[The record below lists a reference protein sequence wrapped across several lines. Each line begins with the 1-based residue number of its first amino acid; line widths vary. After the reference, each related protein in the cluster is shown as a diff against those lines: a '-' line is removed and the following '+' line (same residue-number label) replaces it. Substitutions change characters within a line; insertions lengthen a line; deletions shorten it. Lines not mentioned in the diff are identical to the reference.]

1 MATPR
6 MRDGTMHTSFD
17 YPLSSGYQR
26 DELRVHTGGR
36 MRKLLERLFPIIVIA
51 VTVASLTAQAPSAS
65 QREIEN
71 VAVFARLFGV
81 VRYFYPSDAA
91 ASLDWN
97 RFAVYGVR
105 RVRAAE
111 DSAVLEAT
119 LKELFTPLGPNIEIA
134 TSLPPVADL
143 ESISSSLIAWRYEGP
158 GIASPNTGPYR
169 ARRSNR
175 DISTS
180 KVYPHRGDHVDIDLS
195 PRLKARVSLSLT
207 DEEARTVTP
216 RIGMLRAAVDA
227 VEDPAGRSELDVRLA
242 DTLVAWN
249 VYRHFY
255 LYWN

>member
-36 MRKLLERLFPIIVIA
+36 MRKLVERLFPIIVIA
-51 VTVASLTAQAPSAS
+51 VTVARLTAHVRSAS

-71 VAVFARLFGV
+71 VAAFARLFGV

-119 LKELFTPLGPNIEIA
+119 LEDLFTPLGPNIEIA
-134 TSLPPVADL
+134 TSLPPAAAL
-143 ESISSSLIAWRYEGP
+143 GSIDSSLVAWRYNGP
-158 GIASPNTGPYR
+158 GIASPNPPGGYT
-169 ARRSNR
+169 ARRTNR
-175 DISTS
+175 GTPTLGVAAKAPEVQFSGRLDIQA
-180 KVYPHRGDHVDIDLS
+180 VIRGLNNGQSRAID
-195 PRLKARVSLSLT
+195 
-207 DEEARTVTP
+207 
-216 RIGMLRAAVDA
+216 G
-227 VEDPAGRSELDVRLA
+227 
-242 DTLVAWN
+242 
-249 VYRHFY
+249 
-255 LYWN
+255 